1 MPRSF
6 KRGERTSLSTS
17 LGILTLDTTESIT
30 PSYQSTLTEHPIEDG
45 SHINDH
51 ITHQTP
57 TLSVSGIVTDSRFK
71 TVVGSDTQL
80 NAKDFL
86 IKVRTEGLIVTYTD
100 LFQIR
105 ENMIITNL
113 SFPVTSDHMAL
124 SVELELKEITFVK
137 TTPTTTTV
145 SIRTKPEDEKGTQ
158 SGTDVEGDELTS
170 AVEGFK
176 LGQ

>member
-6 KRGERTSLSTS
+6 KRDARTSLSTS

-51 ITHQTP
+51 VTHQTP
-57 TLSVSGIVTDSRFK
+57 TLSVKGIVTDSRFR
-71 TVVGSDTQL
+71 TIEGSSSQL
-80 NAKDFL
+80 DAKDFL

-105 ENMIITNL
+105 ENMIITN
-113 SFPVTSDHMAL
+113 SMTHH
-124 SVELELKEITFVK
+124 KHHEIAVFDFV
-137 TTPTTTTV
+137 
-145 SIRTKPEDEKGTQ
+145 PEYR
-158 SGTDVEGDELTS
+158 
-170 AVEGFK
+170 
-176 LGQ
+176 